1 MERRITMS
9 KAEKFI
15 QDYTRNCSNEMAL
28 GNKDGSK
35 LYNAWLTPD
44 DAKCAVEIARE
55 EMMESACNA
64 YCKVCGHY
72 AHTTPTYI
80 CRRSCDY
87 YKDFKQEMK

>member
-1 MERRITMS
+1 M

-15 QDYTRNCSNEMAL
+15 EDYTRNCSNIEYTQ
-28 GNKDGSK
+28 NV
-35 LYNAWLTPD
+35 YNPSYHPWITPD
-44 DAKCAVEIARE
+44 DALSAVLIARE